1 MKVLKTLVVIIM
13 MTVAM
18 PVFAQ
23 FTTGGKSNGISSSE
37 NYLHTGYKGMV
48 DAGYGIGVGDFG
60 VDRIIVTTSHGY
72 QFCPYFFAGVGT
84 GINYYHDSDAW
95 GVPIFANLRG
105 SLPISNTKFAPFL
118 DMKIGYSVADAEGFF
133 FSPSIGTRIAT
144 SNRCGLNIGLGY
156 EMQKRDAYIT
166 KITCGAFA
174 IKIGLDF

>member
-60 VDRIIVTTSHGY
+60 VDRISSPPPMAISSVHISS
-72 QFCPYFFAGVGT
+72 QV
-84 GINYYHDSDAW
+84 S
-95 GVPIFANLRG
+95 VPA
-105 SLPISNTKFAPFL
+105 
-118 DMKIGYSVADAEGFF
+118 
-133 FSPSIGTRIAT
+133 
-144 SNRCGLNIGLGY
+144 
-156 EMQKRDAYIT
+156 
-166 KITCGAFA
+166 
-174 IKIGLDF
+174 